1 MQSSNWWDGDV
12 PWAMKLRSNF
22 SRNSSDNLSSGV
34 KASSPTTAFIAA
46 ASRPMAYFA
55 YYEVRLVLL
64 KVNRYQLIRHVAMIF
79 SSHAFSNGRFH
90 QSGKGREDID
100 RRIYLSIMQLTI
112 HKDLAF
118 SNIASEIWNR
128 MRNVYT
134 NGQPWSRGGLPS
146 FGIVKMGICVMEPF
160 LPSTRPARS

>member
-1 MQSSNWWDGDV
+1 
-12 PWAMKLRSNF
+12 MKLRSNF

-46 ASRPMAYFA
+46 ASRPIAYFA
-55 YYEVRLVLL
+55 YYDIRLVLL
-64 KVNRYQLIRHVAMIF
+64 KVGRYQLIRHIAMIF

-90 QSGKGREDID
+90 QSGKRRKDID

-134 NGQPWSRGGLPS
+134 KWSTLISWGFTVIGHRQDGNLCDGAISPFNTSSSLVNGG
-146 FGIVKMGICVMEPF
+146 
-160 LPSTRPARS
+160 

>member
-1 MQSSNWWDGDV
+1 
-12 PWAMKLRSNF
+12 MKVRSNF

-34 KASSPTTAFIAA
+34 NASSPTTAFIAA
-46 ASRPMAYFA
+46 ASRPIAYFA
-55 YYEVRLVLL
+55 YYPIRDL
-64 KVNRYQLIRHVAMIF
+64 KAGGYQLIRHVTVIF

-90 QSGKGREDID
+90 QSGKRWEDID
-100 RRIYLSIMQLTI
+100 RRIYLSIVQLTI

-118 SNIASEIWNR
+118 SNIAGKIWNR

-134 NGQPWSRGGLPS
+134 NKRLILVSTEGGSRGLPS
-146 FGIVKMGICVMEPF
+146 LGIVKMGICVMDPF